1 MHLSEYEGRK
11 LSVNFAQVDLRDEQ
25 PQRKME
31 PTRTIFVGN
40 IAHQV
45 TDRDLHALFDDIPN
59 VFDVRVAVDRRTGM
73 PRGFAHAEFT
83 DVESAIAGFEM
94 LKGQAPYGRPLRL
107 DYSHSARRPGEV
119 DNSKAPAANLEGQ
132 AEAQQET
139 NASPSEEAAPRAA
152 L

>member
-11 LSVNFAQVDLRDEQ
+11 LSVNFAQVELREEQ
-25 PQRKME
+25 PQRQME

-40 IAHQV
+40 IAHQI
-45 TDRDLHALFDDIPN
+45 TERDLHAIFDDIPN

-73 PRGFAHAEFT
+73 PRGFVHAEFT
-83 DVESAIAGFEM
+83 DVESAIAGFEI

-119 DNSKAPAANLEGQ
+119 DNSKASAAKPEG
-132 AEAQQET
+132 EAKPEQET
-139 NASPSEEAAPRAA
+139 NAPPSEATTKATF
-152 L
+152 